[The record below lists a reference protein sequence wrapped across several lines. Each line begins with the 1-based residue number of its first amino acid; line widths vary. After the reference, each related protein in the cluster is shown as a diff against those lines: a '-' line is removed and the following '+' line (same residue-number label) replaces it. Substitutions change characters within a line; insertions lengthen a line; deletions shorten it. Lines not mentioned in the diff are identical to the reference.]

1 MSSIKKRTKKPFDEL
16 TITDNYMFQTVMT
29 EPKHVRPLLEMVIGK
44 KIRKIDSFIIF
55 ITTYDPFDKGWY
67 MYPFETIC
75 TWDSSV
81 KMKDHAKRIIL
92 NTKGTNDKEG
102 HEVSDEIKGML
113 SYMDGNTPDSDYA
126 KMLDD
131 AVKKVK
137 DNQER
142 RNEYM
147 NLNLF
152 AIDER
157 VIGKYSKVVEQIRN
171 NNGLLSDEMM
181 VKFMNITPEFLQC
194 VREAIEN
201 NPDWDDEDVADYA
214 ISETESD

>member
-1 MSSIKKRTKKPFDEL
+1 
-16 TITDNYMFQTVMT
+16 
-29 EPKHVRPLLEMVIGK
+29 
-44 KIRKIDSFIIF
+44 
-55 ITTYDPFDKGWY
+55 
-67 MYPFETIC
+67 
-75 TWDSSV
+75 
-81 KMKDHAKRIIL
+81 
-92 NTKGTNDKEG
+92 
-102 HEVSDEIKGML
+102 
-113 SYMDGNTPDSDYA
+113 
-126 KMLDD
+126 
-131 AVKKVK
+131 
-137 DNQER
+137 
-142 RNEYM
+142 M

-201 NPDWDDEDVADYA
+201 NPDWDDEDIADYA

>member
-1 MSSIKKRTKKPFDEL
+1 
-16 TITDNYMFQTVMT
+16 
-29 EPKHVRPLLEMVIGK
+29 
-44 KIRKIDSFIIF
+44 
-55 ITTYDPFDKGWY
+55 

-75 TWDSSV
+75 SWDNSV

-92 NTKGTNDKEG
+92 NTKGTKDKEG
-102 HEVSDEIKGML
+102 HEVSVEIKGML

-137 DNQER
+137 NNQER

-157 VIGKYSKVVEQIRN
+157 VLGKYSEKVERIRK
-171 NNGLLSDEMM
+171 NNGQLSDDQLI
-181 VKFMNITPEFLQC
+181 KFMEITPEFLQC

-214 ISETESD
+214 LSETESD